1 MDGIDENLQLLK
13 AELQSDF
20 NQLKRVEDQEQLK
33 ERLLLFGTMLLVVL
47 PVFWWTRKKYRVL
60 FVEKTILLKEIK
72 ELKDKNMFKAIAKET
87 HQVVGSKLDKAK
99 LESHINNKLNETDWK
114 ILNLLYDDPI
124 IMNKILAQKVSLSV
138 EGVSS
143 SLRKMYRL
151 FVIKDGKN
159 KKIALL
165 LESIRIRSNNQ

>member
-1 MDGIDENLQLLK
+1 VKG
-13 AELQSDF
+13 
-20 NQLKRVEDQEQLK
+20 V
-33 ERLLLFGTMLLVVL
+33 ML
-47 PVFWWTRKKYRVL
+47 
-60 FVEKTILLKEIK
+60 
-72 ELKDKNMFKAIAKET
+72 N
-87 HQVVGSKLDKAK
+87 KAK

-124 IMNKILAQKVSLSV
+124 IMNKIIAQEVSLSV

-165 LESIRIRSNNQ
+165 LESIRISSNN